1 VKRRVFGLIVVV
13 IILVSTSTRVGAKDV
28 FQSTKLLELNGST
41 QEFCFVIQ
49 VNDLAYVAV
58 AHDQLPKSMVVGDPI
73 EVKIKDEKIVVK
85 AKRFKRVNYDGD
97 VNARIVVRKRM
108 TSSDT
113 TLPTCALS
121 VKIH

>member
-1 VKRRVFGLIVVV
+1 VKHRVFGLIIIVVML
-13 IILVSTSTRVGAKDV
+13 IDTSTRVGAKDV
-28 FQSTKLLELNGST
+28 FQTTKLIELNGGT
-41 QEFCFVIQ
+41 EEFCFVIQ

-58 AHDQLPKSMVVGDPI
+58 AHDQLPKNMVVGDPI

-85 AKRFKRVNYDGD
+85 AKRFYRVRYDGD

-108 TSSDT
+108 ASGDT
-113 TLPTCALS
+113 ALPTCALS